1 MAITPIAPQRVV
13 QKKSGRKGGGG
24 LGQIIGGV
32 AGAALGTMAAPGVGT
47 KAGAT
52 AGALAGGALSGAA
65 TGAGLGGM
73 IGGGISPGRAPA
85 ATETLKPQVQLTAM
99 QEAQR
104 GQQLLEGL
112 RVANNSQNFQSY
124 AEPLTQAF
132 IQSRANL
139 HKMG

>member
-1 MAITPIAPQRVV
+1 MAITPITPQRVV
-13 QKKSGRKGGGG
+13 QKKSGSKGGTG

-32 AGAALGTMAAPGVGT
+32 AGAALGTMAVPGAGT

-73 IGGGISPGRAPA
+73 IGGGISPARAGSV
-85 ATETLKPQVQLTAM
+85 TETFKPQVQLTAM
-99 QEAQR
+99 EESQR
-104 GQQLLEGL
+104 GAQLLEGL
-112 RVANNSQNFQSY
+112 RIANNSQSFQSY

-132 IQSRANL
+132 VQSRANL